1 MRKYGVV
8 KICLELQR
16 GQVIAMKNIKKK
28 EVYRKVGVCIKGNTN
43 VCCEYDYNKV
53 MQEVAINARK

>member
-1 MRKYGVV
+1 MKVV
-8 KICLELQR
+8 WIIMSGAAARTGNYKE
-16 GQVIAMKNIKKK
+16 KDKKK